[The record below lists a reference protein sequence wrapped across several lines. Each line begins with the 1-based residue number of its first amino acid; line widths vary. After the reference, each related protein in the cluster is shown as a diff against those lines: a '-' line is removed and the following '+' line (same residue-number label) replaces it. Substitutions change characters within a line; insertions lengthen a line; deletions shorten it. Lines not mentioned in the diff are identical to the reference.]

1 MLYKLLFCVG
11 SIIILFFLSVSY
23 FKSLNKISKITFRQ
37 KVYKLLIILAFTSIF
52 FDIFELFFY
61 YKGPKIIYQI
71 SWYGHWLV
79 SDIFYLIVVA
89 YAKLIIGTDK
99 SNNWKEFFISEK
111 KLSAK
116 NALTIT
122 IILVSLFVLFFVR
135 PPFYE
140 GAFEFMPFK
149 YIIQIS
155 TITIL
160 VTIHITI
167 MVFEYIKYSK
177 EKNNKNH
184 KMFITIVVGFITL
197 ITTMA
202 LQLIIPTFAILGPG
216 LFLFIML
223 SYFFIENVDLIIAE
237 ELVVVKKNIEK
248 SSNAK
253 LDFLYN
259 MSHDIRSPM
268 NAIVELSKS
277 LRQIEEFNEE
287 NVRNDIKSIKFSCNN
302 LVEIVNNILDVNKI
316 ASGQEDL
323 QLKEYNL
330 NKLLADMPY
339 VIETRIGSKPIKLE
353 FDIDQNIASG
363 LIGDTTKLYRV
374 IMNILTN
381 SVKYTEVGKIKLTI
395 KGEINGDI
403 QNLSMRISDTG
414 YGIKKEDFDKMFTKF
429 NRLDDAT
436 DNAIEGTGLGLVI
449 TKKYVDSMGGKI
461 WFESEYGAGT
471 IFFIE
476 LPQKI
481 VNKTPLSQVVE
492 GNENKK
498 IEVIDLSNNRVLI
511 VDDNSLNIKVTKKI
525 LEKYNIQVDSVKS
538 GEECIFK
545 IKSGETYNL
554 ILLDDVLP
562 DIGGLELIK
571 IIKNIGGFYIP
582 PVVAYTANVMNGIK
596 EEYLS
601 KGFDEYMPKPFNI
614 NQFDLI
620 IKKYCKQNIK

>member
-1 MLYKLLFCVG
+1 
-11 SIIILFFLSVSY
+11 
-23 FKSLNKISKITFRQ
+23 
-37 KVYKLLIILAFTSIF
+37 
-52 FDIFELFFY
+52 
-61 YKGPKIIYQI
+61 
-71 SWYGHWLV
+71 
-79 SDIFYLIVVA
+79 
-89 YAKLIIGTDK
+89 
-99 SNNWKEFFISEK
+99 
-111 KLSAK
+111 
-116 NALTIT
+116 
-122 IILVSLFVLFFVR
+122 
-135 PPFYE
+135 
-140 GAFEFMPFK
+140 
-149 YIIQIS
+149 
-155 TITIL
+155 
-160 VTIHITI
+160 
-167 MVFEYIKYSK
+167 
-177 EKNNKNH
+177 
-184 KMFITIVVGFITL
+184 
-197 ITTMA
+197 
-202 LQLIIPTFAILGPG
+202 
-216 LFLFIML
+216 
-223 SYFFIENVDLIIAE
+223 
-237 ELVVVKKNIEK
+237 
-248 SSNAK
+248 
-253 LDFLYN
+253 

-403 QNLSMRISDTG
+403 QNLNMRISDTG
-414 YGIKKEDFDKMFTKF
+414 YGIKKDDFEKMFTKF

-481 VNKTPLSQVVE
+481 VNKTPLSQAVE

-498 IEVIDLSNNRVLI
+498 IEVVDLSNNRVLI

-601 KGFDEYMPKPFNI
+601 KGFDEYMPKPFDM

>member
-1 MLYKLLFCVG
+1 MIYKLLFCIG
-11 SIIILFFLSVSY
+11 SIIILAFLSIVY
-23 FKSLNKISKITFRQ
+23 FKSLKRLNNIVFRQ
-37 KVYKLLIILAFTSIF
+37 KVFKTMLILSFVSII
-52 FDIFELFFY
+52 FDILELYFY
-61 YKGPKIIYQI
+61 NKGVNILYMI
-71 SWYGHWLV
+71 SWYGHWI
-79 SDIFYLIVVA
+79 STDIFYFM
-89 YAKLIIGTDK
+89 IIGYSKLALGTDQSK
-99 SNNWKEFFISEK
+99 TWKELFISEK
-111 KLSAK
+111 KLSIK
-116 NALTIT
+116 NLYSIS
-122 IILVSLFVLFFVR
+122 IIFVMIFVLFCEK
-135 PPFYE
+135 PPYYT
-140 GAFEFMPFK
+140 GPFEFMPMK
-149 YIIQIS
+149 YILQIGIL
-155 TITIL
+155 ITIVSL
-160 VTIHITI
+160 FIGEMIV
-167 MVFEYIKYSK
+167 EYIKYSK
-177 EKNNKNH
+177 NNKTNY
-184 KMFITIVVGFITL
+184 KKFIYIIIAISLTSS
-197 ITTMA
+197 TMI
-202 LQLIIPTFAILGPG
+202 LQLLIPTFAILGPG
-216 LFLFIML
+216 LFLYIMMA
-223 SYFFIENVDLIIAE
+223 YFFIENVDLIIAE
-237 ELVVVKKNIEK
+237 ELVLVKRNIEK

-277 LRQIEEFNEE
+277 LREIEEFNED
-287 NVRNDIKSIKFSCNN
+287 NIRADIKSIKFSSNN

-353 FDIDQNIASG
+353 FEIDQTIASK

-381 SVKYTEVGKIKLTI
+381 SVKYTEVGKIRLTI
-395 KGEINGDI
+395 KGTINGDI
-403 QNLSMRISDTG
+403 QNLSMKISDTG

-471 IFFIE
+471 SFFIE

-481 VNKTPLSQVVE
+481 VDKTPLSDVIE

-498 IEVIDLSNNRVLI
+498 IEIADLSGNRILI
-511 VDDNSLNIKVTKKI
+511 VDNNTLNVKMTKKL
-525 LEKYNIQVDSVKS
+525 LEKYNIEVESVKT
-538 GEECIFK
+538 GEECIYK
-545 IKSGETYNL
+545 IKSGEKYNL

-562 DIGGLELIK
+562 DIGGLELIN
-571 IIKNIGGFYIP
+571 IIKNIGAFEIP

-596 EEYLS
+596 EEYLA
-601 KGFDEYMPKPFNI
+601 KGFDEYIAKPLDI
-614 NQFDLI
+614 YQFDSI
-620 IKKYCKQNIK
+620 IKNFCKNKL

>member
-11 SIIILFFLSVSY
+11 SIIILFFLSSSY
-23 FKSLNKISKITFRQ
+23 FRSLKRLGKINYRQKTYIILIIMSFSGIIFDILEGLFFTLKIKPLFSICWYSHWVTTYAFYFIIYYYFIIHFNLDNPKSMKEIFFSEKLISLKNIYTLFISIVFIAILFYVRPISLN
-37 KVYKLLIILAFTSIF
+37 
-52 FDIFELFFY
+52 
-61 YKGPKIIYQI
+61 
-71 SWYGHWLV
+71 
-79 SDIFYLIVVA
+79 
-89 YAKLIIGTDK
+89 AK
-99 SNNWKEFFISEK
+99 
-111 KLSAK
+111 
-116 NALTIT
+116 
-122 IILVSLFVLFFVR
+122 
-135 PPFYE
+135 
-140 GAFEFMPFK
+140 FEFVPFK
-149 YIIQIS
+149 YGIFILISMLFYAMFLVALMIKYLKTNDKNKKNKIISMVITIMAVSISAIIQII
-155 TITIL
+155 ITD
-160 VTIHITI
+160 
-167 MVFEYIKYSK
+167 
-177 EKNNKNH
+177 
-184 KMFITIVVGFITL
+184 
-197 ITTMA
+197 
-202 LQLIIPTFAILGPG
+202 FAFLGLG
-216 LFLFIML
+216 LYLSIML
-223 SYFFIENVDLIIAE
+223 LYFFIENVDLIIAE

-414 YGIKKEDFDKMFTKF
+414 YGIKKDDFDKMFTKF

-492 GNENKK
+492 GNENNK

-601 KGFDEYMPKPFNI
+601 KGFDEYMPKPFDM

>member
-1 MLYKLLFCVG
+1 
-11 SIIILFFLSVSY
+11 
-23 FKSLNKISKITFRQ
+23 
-37 KVYKLLIILAFTSIF
+37 
-52 FDIFELFFY
+52 
-61 YKGPKIIYQI
+61 
-71 SWYGHWLV
+71 
-79 SDIFYLIVVA
+79 
-89 YAKLIIGTDK
+89 
-99 SNNWKEFFISEK
+99 
-111 KLSAK
+111 
-116 NALTIT
+116 
-122 IILVSLFVLFFVR
+122 
-135 PPFYE
+135 
-140 GAFEFMPFK
+140 
-149 YIIQIS
+149 
-155 TITIL
+155 
-160 VTIHITI
+160 
-167 MVFEYIKYSK
+167 
-177 EKNNKNH
+177 
-184 KMFITIVVGFITL
+184 
-197 ITTMA
+197 
-202 LQLIIPTFAILGPG
+202 
-216 LFLFIML
+216 
-223 SYFFIENVDLIIAE
+223 
-237 ELVVVKKNIEK
+237 
-248 SSNAK
+248 
-253 LDFLYN
+253 
-259 MSHDIRSPM
+259 
-268 NAIVELSKS
+268 
-277 LRQIEEFNEE
+277 
-287 NVRNDIKSIKFSCNN
+287 
-302 LVEIVNNILDVNKI
+302 
-316 ASGQEDL
+316 
-323 QLKEYNL
+323 
-330 NKLLADMPY
+330 
-339 VIETRIGSKPIKLE
+339 
-353 FDIDQNIASG
+353 
-363 LIGDTTKLYRV
+363 
-374 IMNILTN
+374 
-381 SVKYTEVGKIKLTI
+381 
-395 KGEINGDI
+395 
-403 QNLSMRISDTG
+403 MRISDTG
-414 YGIKKEDFDKMFTKF
+414 YGIKKDDFDKMFTKF

-601 KGFDEYMPKPFNI
+601 KGFDEYMPKPFDM

>member
-1 MLYKLLFCVG
+1 MLYSLLLCIG
-11 SIIILFFLSVSY
+11 SLIILFFLSSSY
-23 FKSLNKISKITFRQ
+23 FRSLKRLGKINYRQ
-37 KVYKLLIILAFTSIF
+37 KTYILLIIMSFLGIL
-52 FDIFELFFY
+52 FDILEGLFFTLEIKPLFMICWY
-61 YKGPKIIYQI
+61 SHWVTTYAFYFIIYYYFI
-71 SWYGHWLV
+71 IHFNLCNPKSMKEVFIGE
-79 SDIFYLIVVA
+79 
-89 YAKLIIGTDK
+89 KLF
-99 SNNWKEFFISEK
+99 S
-111 KLSAK
+111 LK
-116 NALTIT
+116 NLYT
-122 IILVSLFVLFFVR
+122 LFVSIMFVAVLVYVR
-135 PPFYE
+135 PISLN
-140 GAFEFMPFK
+140 AKFEFVPFK
-149 YIIQIS
+149 YGIFILISMFFYALFIVDLIVKYLKTDDKNKRSKIISMTTTTLAVSISAIIQI
-155 TITIL
+155 
-160 VTIHITI
+160 
-167 MVFEYIKYSK
+167 
-177 EKNNKNH
+177 
-184 KMFITIVVGFITL
+184 L
-197 ITTMA
+197 I
-202 LQLIIPTFAILGPG
+202 PNFAFLGLG
-216 LFLFIML
+216 LYLSIML
-223 SYFFIENVDLIIAE
+223 LYFFIENVDLIIAE

-287 NVRNDIKSIKFSCNN
+287 TVRNDIKSIKFSCNN

-403 QNLSMRISDTG
+403 QKLNMRISDTG
-414 YGIKKEDFDKMFTKF
+414 YGIKKDDFDKMFTKF

-481 VNKTPLSQVVE
+481 VNKTPLSQAVE

-498 IEVIDLSNNRVLI
+498 IEIVDLSNN
-511 VDDNSLNIKVTKKI
+511 
-525 LEKYNIQVDSVKS
+525 
-538 GEECIFK
+538 
-545 IKSGETYNL
+545 
-554 ILLDDVLP
+554 
-562 DIGGLELIK
+562 
-571 IIKNIGGFYIP
+571 
-582 PVVAYTANVMNGIK
+582 
-596 EEYLS
+596 
-601 KGFDEYMPKPFNI
+601 
-614 NQFDLI
+614 
-620 IKKYCKQNIK
+620 